1 MSLLKIEPAM
11 FICDGG
17 SYYSH
22 IPNENYKHF
31 AKRKTEAYNEGE
43 KIRVKKCVPNISYF
57 IVNVDLK

>member
-1 MSLLKIEPAM
+1 M

-43 KIRVKKCVPNISYF
+43 KIRVKKCVPNVSYF